1 MNHFWQLFSSHIG
14 VATSIGCC
22 VKKFSFPH
30 LQLFP
35 NFVSFSLS
43 LKCFGSNFLSISLE
57 WGNYFPIYV
66 CTASATSGSL
76 DASSA
81 SIVSQSGSLV
91 VYIAGSL
98 APSNYQPM
106 IIIVKLE
113 VSAGWKP
120 GTSPNSLFGR
130 VTDADNH

>member
-1 MNHFWQLFSSHIG
+1 MFWEQLSIYFFG
-14 VATSIGCC
+14 VG
-22 VKKFSFPH
+22 
-30 LQLFP
+30 QLFP
-35 NFVSFSLS
+35 H
-43 LKCFGSNFLSISLE
+43 
-57 WGNYFPIYV
+57 IYV

-76 DASSA
+76 DAASA
-81 SIVSQSGSLV
+81 SIASQSGSLV

-98 APSNYQPM
+98 AASNYQPM
-106 IIIVKLE
+106 IIIVQLE

>member
-1 MNHFWQLFSSHIG
+1 MLPQALDAALKKSLFLICNYSQI
-14 VATSIGCC
+14 
-22 VKKFSFPH
+22 
-30 LQLFP
+30 L
-35 NFVSFSLS
+35 VSFSPF

-76 DASSA
+76 DAASA
-81 SIVSQSGSLV
+81 SIASQSGSLV

-98 APSNYQPM
+98 AASNYQPM
-106 IIIVKLE
+106 IIIVQLE